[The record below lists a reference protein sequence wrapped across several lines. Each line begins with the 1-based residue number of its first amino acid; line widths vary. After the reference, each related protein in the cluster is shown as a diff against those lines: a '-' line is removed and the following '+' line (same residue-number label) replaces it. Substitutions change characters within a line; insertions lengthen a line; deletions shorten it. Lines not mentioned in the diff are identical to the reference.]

1 MKELIDI
8 QNELKVPKGQY
19 NNFGKY
25 KYRSCEDI
33 LESVKPL
40 CFKHGCML
48 TLTDNLVH
56 VGDRYYIRATA
67 SIMNKEGVVIEA
79 DGWAREAEKRSGMD
93 ESQLTGTTSSYAR
106 KYALNALFCIDDTKD
121 ADALN
126 NHAGYTQPSAA
137 SAEPAK
143 AATPSVPSVS
153 EEELRATYEL
163 MRPQIESAGTREE
176 LELIFTKSA
185 PAMKKYKPYID
196 LFKARNDALKGK

>member
-93 ESQLTGTTSSYAR
+93 ESQLTGTASSYAR

-126 NHAGYTQPSAA
+126 DHAGYTQPSSA

-163 MRPQIESAGTREE
+163 MRPQIEAAGTRKE
-176 LELIFTKSA
+176 LELIFKKSA